1 MSDLCHLDVIFIV
14 FTIIPHFVLMLID
27 MILDHSDIVKK
38 EGLTDQGTRTYAN
51 LFGGENEGETV
62 KP

>member
-1 MSDLCHLDVIFIV
+1 
-14 FTIIPHFVLMLID
+14 MLID